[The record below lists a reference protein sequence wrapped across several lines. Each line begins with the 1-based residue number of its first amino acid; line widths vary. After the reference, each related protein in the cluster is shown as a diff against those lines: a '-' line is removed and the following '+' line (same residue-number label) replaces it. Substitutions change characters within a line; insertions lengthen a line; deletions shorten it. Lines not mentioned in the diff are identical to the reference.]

1 MKTVPV
7 EEVVEE
13 DPKDKK
19 RGAPPA
25 KSIWENFEV

>member
-7 EEVVEE
+7 EEVVEQ

-19 RGAPPA
+19 RGPPPA
-25 KSIWENFEV
+25 KSIWASFEI